1 MFLIWS
7 FISATSDVQIRLHKE
22 RFNVINDH
30 VRKIE
35 VEIVD
40 LEAKIAQ
47 NPNDTEL
54 LAEVKHLEY
63 LWILFQAHQANHI
76 RLSIPNSIVS

>member
-1 MFLIWS
+1 LI
-7 FISATSDVQIRLHKE
+7 FTSATSDVQIRLHKE

-54 LAEVKHLEY
+54 LAEVSTWDTYGLYFKRIKLTTAVY
-63 LWILFQAHQANHI
+63 LFPIH
-76 RLSIPNSIVS
+76 